1 MIAFVKAI
9 PVGAFLTLVV
19 ALFIGSAG
27 SAGGVLEVFGFTLE
41 GHRLYW
47 SWSLFCAATGL
58 VWALL
63 AMMGD

>member
-1 MIAFVKAI
+1 MITLFKAV

-27 SAGGVLEVFGFTLE
+27 SAGGALEVFGFTVE
-41 GHRLYW
+41 GQRLYW
-47 SWSLFCAATGL
+47 SWSLFLAATGL
-58 VWALL
+58 SWALL